1 MEQNKKVKVSFNFD
15 KQTKDFLD
23 SLKSKGYSNTSELV
37 NKIMKFDFESM
48 EEYIK
53 VINILHNPEK
63 KFNKIN
69 IPNGAV
75 ILNLD
80 SARKLDALDLKN
92 DLREFDAATI
102 NTYNKKDDNEFKEL
116 EKYVNDCLR
125 STGTLIKEY
134 YVIEKLNKELIERVT
149 VLEEQMR
156 NLKYS

>member
-15 KQTKDFLD
+15 KQTKDFID

-69 IPNGAV
+69 IPNGT
-75 ILNLD
+75 
-80 SARKLDALDLKN
+80 K
-92 DLREFDAATI
+92 
-102 NTYNKKDDNEFKEL
+102 
-116 EKYVNDCLR
+116 
-125 STGTLIKEY
+125 
-134 YVIEKLNKELIERVT
+134 
-149 VLEEQMR
+149 
-156 NLKYS
+156 